1 MVMNNTASTRQG
13 CFNVCF
19 TKWNRILTECYELLL
34 FCKDKY
40 MLCFVCL
47 CVSVMKNN

>member
-1 MVMNNTASTRQG
+1 MVIKNTASTRQG

-19 TKWNRILTECYELLL
+19 SKRNRILTECYELLL

-40 MLCFVCL
+40 MLRFVCL
-47 CVSVMKNN
+47 CASVMKNN